1 LSPAIDLHPA
11 APADAHIPAA
21 AAAVG
26 ASPLGQTP
34 WELQDLPALALRV
47 REHIVRLATAGGC
60 FIGASLSC
68 TDLLVHLY
76 TRVLRLSPATLTDPG
91 RDYLFLSKGHDVPA
105 LYGTL
110 AELGYIERSRLKN
123 HLQTGDS
130 IYWHP
135 NRNVPG
141 VEFHSGS
148 LGHLLSVAIGVA
160 LDIRLRGGAN
170 RVYVILGDGE
180 LDEGSVWEAC
190 LVASAYH
197 LDNLVAI
204 VDRNEFQANV
214 RTEDL
219 VPLEPIPAKFE
230 AFGWNCQT
238 VDGHSFADLE
248 RVLGPLRHPP
258 NAPNG
263 PNAPTVLTAPNASKR
278 AGRPSAVVARTVR
291 GKGVPTIEAK
301 ADRWF
306 ANFTAE
312 EIEGLLAELHGG
324 AARGLTSEGLVV
336 R

>member
-1 LSPAIDLHPA
+1 MTPETAIHPA
-11 APADAHIPAA
+11 AGGGVAAASHEAPAA
-21 AAAVG
+21 G
-26 ASPLGQTP
+26 GSASGYEAPAGTRR
-34 WELQDLPALALRV
+34 ELEQLPALALAV

-68 TDLLVHLY
+68 ADLLVHLY
-76 TRVLRLSPATLTDPG
+76 TRVLRLSRETLADPG

-110 AELGYIERSRLKN
+110 AELGFIPRERLAN
-123 HLQTGDS
+123 HLRTSDS

-135 NRNVPG
+135 NRAVPG

-160 LDIRLRGGAN
+160 LDCRMRGGAN
-170 RVYVILGDGE
+170 RVYVVLGDGE

-190 LVASAYH
+190 LVAAAFR

-214 RTEDL
+214 RTEQL
-219 VPLEPIPAKFE
+219 IPLEPIPAKFE
-230 AFGWNCQT
+230 AFGWSCRT
-238 VDGHSFADLE
+238 ADGHSFAELE
-248 RVLGPLRHPP
+248 AALAPLRD
-258 NAPNG
+258 APY
-263 PNAPTVLTAPNASKR
+263 APGKPSVL
-278 AGRPSAVVARTVR
+278 VARTVR
-291 GKGVPTIEAK
+291 GKGLPSIEAR

-312 EIEGLLAELHGG
+312 EIDGLLAELHGG
-324 AARGLTSEGLVV
+324 PSRDLTSEGMVV